1 MPYTPRL
8 AARVEQ
14 GRLCWRDGPLAALV
28 LSRLEGKAV
37 DVDIARHNPTRT
49 GQANRYYWGVVIAIL
64 ADHTGYTPDEIHDV
78 LKRRFL
84 PKTLALS
91 NRNGELIGED
101 VIGGS
106 TAALDIAEF
115 GDYVTR
121 IKAWA
126 LDDLGVFIPNPDEAL
141 T

>member
-1 MPYTPRL
+1 M
-8 AARVEQ
+8 
-14 GRLCWRDGPLAALV
+14 
-28 LSRLEGKAV
+28 
-37 DVDIARHNPTRT
+37 
-49 GQANRYYWGVVIAIL
+49 
-64 ADHTGYTPDEIHDV
+64 

>member
-8 AARVEQ
+8 
-14 GRLCWRDGPLAALV
+14 
-28 LSRLEGKAV
+28 
-37 DVDIARHNPTRT
+37 
-49 GQANRYYWGVVIAIL
+49 L
-64 ADHTGYTPDEIHDV
+64 ADVT
-78 LKRRFL
+78 
-84 PKTLALS
+84 
-91 NRNGELIGED
+91 
-101 VIGGS
+101 GGS